1 MTSVTLISRVT
12 NKGRTEGRYT
22 MKELAKKLEEMFI
35 NITFAE
41 EREFRSAREAL
52 RKFAQKIE
60 DTFTAIAFAEAGEFE
75 TAASYINKD
84 GQAPRSR
91 HAGYPTRRF
100 TKLCTGRA

>member
-1 MTSVTLISRVT
+1 
-12 NKGRTEGRYT
+12 

-35 NITFAE
+35 NIAFAE

-75 TAASYINKD
+75 TATSYINKN
-84 GQAPRSR
+84 GEAPKSR
-91 HAGYPTRRF
+91 HAAHPTGRF
-100 TKLCTGRA
+100 TKLCTVRA